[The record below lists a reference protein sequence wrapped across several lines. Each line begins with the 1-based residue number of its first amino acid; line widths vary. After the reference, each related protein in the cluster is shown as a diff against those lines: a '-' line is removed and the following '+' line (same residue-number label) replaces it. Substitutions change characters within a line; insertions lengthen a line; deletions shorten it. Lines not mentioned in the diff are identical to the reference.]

1 MRPWYF
7 RFARSLVYIGCGIAG
22 FAAAAV
28 AISDSPHDAGQALV
42 EARQLFGLWALGLL
56 LASMI
61 IGPLTSILPGLPL
74 KAPLMY
80 ARRAVGVSALGFATL
95 HVTAYIW
102 SVCRRNWHEL
112 YTPGFVWVVG
122 LTLGLIALADM
133 FALGLTSRDA
143 AVKRMGGRRWKRLH
157 RTVNVGVWV
166 ILLHALF
173 VGADFGL
180 NRGPDVRA
188 NADFGSLI
196 GFLSITAGWLVLALA
211 RRRHWSW
218 RPNATRPEVH
228 A

>member
-1 MRPWYF
+1 MG
-7 RFARSLVYIGCGIAG
+7 ARA
-22 FAAAAV
+22 
-28 AISDSPHDAGQALV
+28 DAPEFGAALV
-42 EARQLFGLWALGLL
+42 EARQLYGLWALAFL

-61 IGPLTSILPGLPL
+61 IGPLASVLPWLPL

-102 SVCRRNWHEL
+102 SVGRRNRHEF
-112 YTPGFVWVVG
+112 YTPGVLWVIG
-122 LTLGLIALADM
+122 LTLGLIAIADM
-133 FALGLTSRDA
+133 SALGLTSRDA
-143 AVKRMGGRRWKRLH
+143 AVKRMGGKRWKRLH
-157 RTVNVGVWV
+157 RTVYIVVWV

-180 NRGPDVRA
+180 NRGPDVRG

-196 GFLSITAGWLVLALA
+196 GFLSITAGWLILALA

-228 A
+228 T